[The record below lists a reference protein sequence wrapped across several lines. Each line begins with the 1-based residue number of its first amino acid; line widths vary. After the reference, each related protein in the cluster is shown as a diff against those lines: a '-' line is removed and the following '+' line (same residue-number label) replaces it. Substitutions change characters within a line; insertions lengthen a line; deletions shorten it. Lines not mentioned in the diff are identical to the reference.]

1 MPHIFMCERS
11 GDNLI
16 KTFCP
21 RKQNDMVLC
30 GEVLG
35 HFPIAIECLNTRK
48 LVLFNHQYGTSIIY
62 TLDWYAG
69 RAKACESIQG
79 GCLGLQ
85 FKPIFQERYLKKN
98 IDW

>member
-1 MPHIFMCERS
+1 MPHMFMCERS

-35 HFPIAIECLNTRK
+35 HFPIAMECFEHKQISSFQSPIWHLM
-48 LVLFNHQYGTSIIY
+48 IY

-79 GCLGLQ
+79 GCLRLQ

-98 IDW
+98 ID